1 MNYKSTR
8 NNQVIYTSEQ
18 VLNYGLAPDGGLF
31 IPELLPIFSQDE
43 IKSLKGSSYYDIANF
58 IMKPF
63 LTDLFS
69 EEEIKIIIK
78 KIMPD
83 PKGKPNEFTKS
94 LSTKLAMEG
103 SPGIIPST
111 IIPTTNNPNISDE
124 VTPKKETFSDFLK
137 YIINANAGIATKLRR

>member
-8 NNQVIYTSEQ
+8 NSQVIYTSEQ

-69 EEEIKIIIK
+69 EEEIKIII
-78 KIMPD
+78 
-83 PKGKPNEFTKS
+83 GKPTVILTMN
-94 LSTKLAMEG
+94 
-103 SPGIIPST
+103 
-111 IIPTTNNPNISDE
+111 
-124 VTPKKETFSDFLK
+124 
-137 YIINANAGIATKLRR
+137 